1 MAEPGM
7 YPGAQA
13 NNVNTSE
20 GGVFKNDT
28 KTKHSGRP
36 GLPTITEKEYKGS
49 ENSKLFDT
57 VDGTKT
63 YLDLKKEEIAK
74 TLVKA
79 SKGTP
84 LYFLQQFNLAGQN
97 VLCFFDSGAMFN
109 LIKTAIARILDLKMV
124 SRKPMYVVGAG
135 EHIHS
140 TGDGKYEIVLGPGK
154 HGERYVLE
162 VAGSQEL
169 TGYMLEANFRECHDE
184 VREEAKKHADH
195 GLEIMDA
202 EEPLPMVECK

>member
-13 NNVNTSE
+13 NNIDTSE
-20 GGVFKNDT
+20 GGQFKNDT

-57 VDGTKT
+57 VNGSKT

-97 VLCFFDSGAMFN
+97 VLCFRCNVQLNQNSHSKNFGFEN
-109 LIKTAIARILDLKMV
+109 GIKK
-124 SRKPMYVVGAG
+124 
-135 EHIHS
+135 
-140 TGDGKYEIVLGPGK
+140 
-154 HGERYVLE
+154 
-162 VAGSQEL
+162 
-169 TGYMLEANFRECHDE
+169 ANVCC
-184 VREEAKKHADH
+184 
-195 GLEIMDA
+195 G
-202 EEPLPMVECK
+202 